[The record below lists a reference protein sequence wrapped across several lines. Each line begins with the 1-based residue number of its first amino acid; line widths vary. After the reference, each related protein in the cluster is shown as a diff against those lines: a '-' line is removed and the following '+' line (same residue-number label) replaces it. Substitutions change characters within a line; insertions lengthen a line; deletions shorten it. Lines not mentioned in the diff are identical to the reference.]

1 MAFVGPA
8 LASLGTAFGASAATA
23 AGVGASVLGA
33 GATIGSTIAGAV
45 AGGPK
50 PPAPIPGPPQAASI
64 GQSSIAAQGA
74 AERQSL
80 AAAQVAGLN
89 GTYLTGGQGAAA
101 PDTTNQKSLLG

>member
-1 MAFVGPA
+1 MAFVVPA
-8 LASLGTAFGASAATA
+8 LASLGSVFGASGAAA

-64 GQSSIAAQGA
+64 GQSSIASQGA
-74 AERQSL
+74 QERQAL
-80 AAAQVAGLN
+80 AAAQGAGLN
-89 GTYLTGGQGAAA
+89 GTDETGGQGASA
-101 PDTTNQKSLLG
+101 PPTTKSLLG